1 MPGPNRVTLFDNG
14 TLRDRP
20 PRAVE
25 YRIDRGKRTA
35 RLTNAVELG
44 RIDESTCCG
53 GARRLPGG
61 HWAVSW
67 GNNAYAGELS
77 ARGEHVLTLRF
88 AGGRHS
94 YRIDPVLPGRLS
106 RSALR
111 RGMDAMAR
119 P

>member
-1 MPGPNRVTLFDNG
+1 VPGRNRVTMFDNG
-14 TLRDRP
+14 SLRDRP

-25 YRIDRGKRTA
+25 YRIDTAKGTA
-35 RLTNAVELG
+35 RLVNAVDF
-44 RIDESTCCG
+44 RRVKESTCCG

-67 GNNAYAGELS
+67 GNNPYAGELT
-77 ARGEHVLTLRF
+77 AGGKQVLTLRF
-88 AGGRHS
+88 SGGRHS
-94 YRIDPVLPGRLS
+94 YRIDPVLSGRLS

-111 RGMDAMAR
+111 RGMDAMA